1 MTPSRMKLFSRSK
14 QATPSASELFD
25 EIRELTRQNREQR
38 DPERDRRI
46 LWLRHLAGIELMRE
60 AAGEPQF
67 AEPDFDAV
75 KSRDSKIIEI
85 APDELT
91 PSLLRA
97 AILSRGCLLV
107 RGLVERDEALGL
119 AQEIEAAYTVRAE
132 SGSGGNGAGGLYEEF
147 HPQPPYEF
155 AAREWIEMGG
165 GLLAVDSP
173 PTLFTIFDA
182 LDRVGFLDVVRGYL
196 GEPPLLSVEKSTLRK
211 ATPDVPGNWHQ
222 DGSFLGDV
230 RVLNLWLSLSRCGDE
245 SPGLDIVPR
254 RLDLLPAGV
263 EGTNFPIQV
272 LESTVEEAAGDD
284 GILRPIFEPGDALLF
299 DEVFL
304 HKTGSDPRMPKPR
317 YALESWF
324 FGRSAFS
331 PEYAPVAV

>member
-1 MTPSRMKLFSRSK
+1 MDSTT
-14 QATPSASELFD
+14 QSAQTAASLDELRA
-25 EIRELTRQNREQR
+25 EISDLVRQNRE
-38 DPERDRRI
+38 ERDAERERRI
-46 LWLRHLAGIELMRE
+46 LRLRHLAGIELTRQS
-60 AAGEPQF
+60 AGDPQF
-67 AEPDFDAV
+67 ADPDRDALR
-75 KSRDSKIIEI
+75 SESNLIEI
-85 APDELT
+85 GPEELT
-91 PSLLRA
+91 PGVLRA
-97 AILSRGCLLV
+97 AILDRGCLLI
-107 RGLVERDEALGL
+107 RGLIDRDEAIGI
-119 AQEIEAAYTVRAE
+119 ADQIEAAYAARAASE
-132 SGSGGNGAGGLYEEF
+132 NGANGLYEEF
-147 HPQPPYEF
+147 HPQPPFEF

-173 PTLFTIFDA
+173 PTMFNIFDGLA
-182 LDRVGFLDVVRGYL
+182 RAGFLDVVHGYL
-196 GEPPLLSVEKSTLRK
+196 GEPGLLSVEKTTLRK

-245 SPGLDIVPR
+245 APGLDIVPR

-263 EGTNFPIQV
+263 EGTNFPIQI

-284 GILRPIFEPGDALLF
+284 GVVRPIFEPGDALLF

-304 HKTGSDPRMPKPR
+304 HKTASDPQMPKPR

-331 PEYAPVAV
+331 QEYAPIAV

>member
-1 MTPSRMKLFSRSK
+1 MPPSRMKLFTRSK
-14 QATPSASELFD
+14 QRTPSKDELFD
-25 EIRELTRQNREQR
+25 EIRELTRENREQR
-38 DPERDRRI
+38 DLERDRRI
-46 LWLRHLAGIELMRE
+46 LRLRHLAGIELVRE
-60 AAGEPQF
+60 AGGDPQYV
-67 AEPDFDAV
+67 EPDFDSV
-75 KSRDSKIIEI
+75 ESRNTQVIEI
-85 APDELT
+85 TPAELT

-107 RGLVERDEALGL
+107 RGLLDRDEAIGI
-119 AQEIEAAYTVRAE
+119 ADRIEASFAVRAE
-132 SGSGGNGAGGLYEEF
+132 SGSGDNGGLYEEF
-147 HPQPPYEF
+147 HPEPPYEF

-165 GLLAVDSP
+165 GLLAADSP
-173 PTLFTIFDA
+173 PTLFTILDA
-182 LDRVGFLDVVRGYL
+182 LDRIGFLDVVPGYL
-196 GEPPLLSVEKSTLRK
+196 GEPALLSVEKSTLRK

-304 HKTGSDPRMPKPR
+304 HKTGSDPQMPKPR

>member
-1 MTPSRMKLFSRSK
+1 M
-14 QATPSASELFD
+14 
-25 EIRELTRQNREQR
+25 
-38 DPERDRRI
+38 
-46 LWLRHLAGIELMRE
+46 
-60 AAGEPQF
+60 
-67 AEPDFDAV
+67 
-75 KSRDSKIIEI
+75 
-85 APDELT
+85 
-91 PSLLRA
+91 
-97 AILSRGCLLV
+97 
-107 RGLVERDEALGL
+107 
-119 AQEIEAAYTVRAE
+119 
-132 SGSGGNGAGGLYEEF
+132 YEEF

-155 AAREWIEMGG
+155 TAREWIEMGG

-173 PTLFTIFDA
+173 KTMFNIFDA
-182 LDRVGFLDVVRGYL
+182 LDRAGFLDVVHGYL
-196 GEPPLLSVEKSTLRK
+196 GEPGLLSVEKTTLRK

-245 SPGLDIVPR
+245 APGLDIVPR

-263 EGTNFPIQV
+263 EGTNFPIQI

-284 GILRPIFEPGDALLF
+284 GVLRPIFEPGDALLF

-304 HKTGSDPRMPKPR
+304 HKTASDPQMPKPR

-331 PEYAPVAV
+331 QEYAPIAV

>member
-1 MTPSRMKLFSRSK
+1 MKLFNRSK

-25 EIRELTRQNREQR
+25 EIHELTLRNREQR
-38 DPERDRRI
+38 DHELDRRI
-46 LWLRHLAGIELMRE
+46 LRLRHLAGIELVHE
-60 AAGEPQF
+60 AGGDPQF
-67 AEPDFDAV
+67 VEPDFDAV
-75 KSRDSKIIEI
+75 ESRNSNLIEI
-85 APDELT
+85 GPEELT
-91 PSLLRA
+91 PSLLRG

-107 RGLVERDEALGL
+107 RGLVDRSEAIGL
-119 AQEIEAAYTVRAE
+119 AEEIEAAYAVRAE
-132 SGSGGNGAGGLYEEF
+132 SRSGDNGGLYEEF

-165 GLLAVDSP
+165 GLLAADSP
-173 PTLFTIFDA
+173 PTLFTILDA
-182 LDRVGFLDVVRGYL
+182 LDRVGFLDVVPGYL
-196 GEPPLLSVEKSTLRK
+196 GEPGLLSVEKSTLRK

-245 SPGLDIVPR
+245 APGLDIVPR

-263 EGTNFPIQV
+263 EGTNFPIQI

-284 GILRPIFEPGDALLF
+284 GVVRPIFEPGDALLF
-299 DEVFL
+299 DDVFL
-304 HKTGSDPRMPKPR
+304 HKTASDPQMPKPR

-324 FGRSAFS
+324 FGRSAFT
-331 PEYAPVAV
+331 PEYAPIAV

>member
-1 MTPSRMKLFSRSK
+1 MRLFSRSR
-14 QATPSASELFD
+14 QDTPSTDELFD
-25 EIRELTRQNREQR
+25 EIGELTTRNREQR
-38 DPERDRRI
+38 APELDRRI

-60 AAGEPQF
+60 GEAGGDPQF
-67 AEPDFDAV
+67 AAPDFDAV
-75 KSRDSKIIEI
+75 ESRDVQVFEI
-85 APDELT
+85 GPEELT

-107 RGLVERDEALGL
+107 RGLVEREEARGL
-119 AQEIEAAYTVRAE
+119 AEQIEAAYAVRAE
-132 SGSGGNGAGGLYEEF
+132 SGSGGNGGLYEEF
-147 HPQPPYEF
+147 HPQPPFEF
-155 AAREWIEMGG
+155 AARDWIEMGG
-165 GLLAVDSP
+165 GLLAADSP
-173 PTLFTIFDA
+173 PTLFTILDA
-182 LDRVGFLDVVRGYL
+182 LDRVGFLEVVRGYL
-196 GEPPLLSVEKSTLRK
+196 GEPALLSVEKSTLRK

-222 DGSFLGDV
+222 DGSFLGEV

-263 EGTNFPIQV
+263 EGTNFPIQI

-299 DEVFL
+299 DDVFL
-304 HKTGSDPRMPKPR
+304 HKTASDPQMPKPR

-331 PEYAPVAV
+331 QEYAPIAV

>member
-1 MTPSRMKLFSRSK
+1 MESTTQSAQTP
-14 QATPSASELFD
+14 ASLDELRA

-38 DPERDRRI
+38 DAERERRI
-46 LWLRHLAGIELMRE
+46 LWLRHLVGNQLVRE
-60 AAGEPQF
+60 GGGDPQF
-67 AEPDFDAV
+67 AEPAYDAL
-75 KSRDSKIIEI
+75 RDDSNVIEI
-85 APDELT
+85 GPEELT
-91 PSLLRA
+91 PSVLRA

-107 RGLVERDEALGL
+107 RGLVDRGEAI
-119 AQEIEAAYTVRAE
+119 AFAEQIEAAFALRAE
-132 SGSGGNGAGGLYEEF
+132 GGSGENGAGGVYEEF

-155 AAREWIEMGG
+155 TAREWIEMGG

-173 PTLFTIFDA
+173 KTMFSIFDA
-182 LDRVGFLDVVRGYL
+182 LDRAGFLDVVHGYL
-196 GEPPLLSVEKSTLRK
+196 GEPGLLSVEKTTLRK

-245 SPGLDIVPR
+245 APGLDIVPR

-263 EGTNFPIQV
+263 EGTNFPIQI
-272 LESTVEEAAGDD
+272 LDSTVDEAAGDD
-284 GILRPIFEPGDALLF
+284 GVLRPIFEPGDALLF

-304 HKTGSDPRMPKPR
+304 HKTASDPQMPKPR

-324 FGRSAFS
+324 FGRSALTQ
-331 PEYAPVAV
+331 EYAPIGV

>member
-1 MTPSRMKLFSRSK
+1 MKLFNRTK
-14 QATPSASELFD
+14 QETRSASELFD
-25 EIRELTRQNREQR
+25 EIRELTRRNREQR
-38 DPERDRRI
+38 DPELDRRI
-46 LWLRHLAGIELMRE
+46 LWLRHLAGAELIRE
-60 AAGEPQF
+60 EGGDAEF
-67 AEPDFDAV
+67 VEPDFAAV
-75 KSRDSKIIEI
+75 KSDAQVIEI
-85 APDELT
+85 GPEELT

-107 RGLVERDEALGL
+107 RGLVDREEAIGL

-132 SGSGGNGAGGLYEEF
+132 NGSGGNGALYEEF
-147 HPQPPYEF
+147 HPQPQFEF
-155 AAREWIEMGG
+155 APREWIEMGG

-182 LDRVGFLDVVRGYL
+182 LDRAGFLDVVHGYL
-196 GEPPLLSVEKSTLRK
+196 GEPGLLSVEKTTLRK

-222 DGSFLGDV
+222 DGSFLGEV

-245 SPGLDIVPR
+245 APGLDIVPR
-254 RLDLLPAGV
+254 RLDLLPAGDV
-263 EGTNFPIQV
+263 DTNFPIQV
-272 LESTVEEAAGDD
+272 SESRVDEAAGDD
-284 GILRPIFEPGDALLF
+284 GVLRPIFEPGDALLF

-304 HKTGSDPRMPKPR
+304 HKTASDPQMPKPR

-331 PEYAPVAV
+331 PEYAPIAV

>member
-1 MTPSRMKLFSRSK
+1 
-14 QATPSASELFD
+14 
-25 EIRELTRQNREQR
+25 
-38 DPERDRRI
+38 
-46 LWLRHLAGIELMRE
+46 MRE
-60 AAGEPQF
+60 AADDSQF
-67 AEPDFDAV
+67 AEPDFDSV
-75 KSRDSKIIEI
+75 ESRDSQVIEI
-85 APDELT
+85 APEELT

-107 RGLVERDEALGL
+107 RGLVDRDEAIGL
-119 AQEIEAAYTVRAE
+119 AEQIEAAYAVRAE
-132 SGSGGNGAGGLYEEF
+132 NGSGESEGLYEEF
-147 HPQPPYEF
+147 HPQPPFEF

-173 PTLFTIFDA
+173 PTLFTILDA
-182 LDRVGFLDVVRGYL
+182 LDRAGFLDVVPGYL
-196 GEPPLLSVEKSTLRK
+196 GEPALLSVEKSTLRK

-245 SPGLDIVPR
+245 APGLDIVPR
-254 RLDLLPAGV
+254 RLGLLPAGV
-263 EGTNFPIQV
+263 EGTNFPIQI

-284 GILRPIFEPGDALLF
+284 GVLRPIFEPGDALLF

-304 HKTGSDPRMPKPR
+304 HKTGSDPQMPKPR

-331 PEYAPVAV
+331 SEYAPVAV